1 MDDEPSTMHGV
12 VANSRLTATVG
23 AILFVASRWRVSRST
38 TSKRCSCSTRSSV
51 CSSCPS
57 RLLKLCTT
65 GYRFVKYYGH
75 DPAYRRKGPP
85 HPILRI
91 LAPLVVASTVALL
104 GTGVALLAV
113 GPANSDTLVTAHQAS
128 FIVWISVTSIHILGH
143 IVETWQLTAADTG
156 RNADQVPGLAWR
168 RSIVAVAV
176 LVGLGLGVASL
187 GWNNAWAQRYR
198 DRDRRGESAT
208 SPR

>member
-1 MDDEPSTMHGV
+1 M
-12 VANSRLTATVG
+12 
-23 AILFVASRWRVSRST
+23 
-38 TSKRCSCSTRSSV
+38 
-51 CSSCPS
+51 
-57 RLLKLCTT
+57 
-65 GYRFVKYYGH
+65 
-75 DPAYRRKGPP
+75 
-85 HPILRI
+85 
-91 LAPLVVASTVALL
+91 
-104 GTGVALLAV
+104 
-113 GPANSDTLVTAHQAS
+113 TAHQAS

-156 RNADQVPGLAWR
+156 RNAHQVPGLAWR

>member
-23 AILFVASRWRVSRST
+23 AILFVALAVEGVT
-38 TSKRCSCSTRSSV
+38 IYDV
-51 CSSCPS
+51 QAMFVLHAFVGLFLVPVA
-57 RLLKLCTT
+57 LLKLCTT

>member
-1 MDDEPSTMHGV
+1 MIAIIDVGRRTMRSAGGGVDDEPSTMHGV

-23 AILFVASRWRVSRST
+23 AILFVALAVEGVT
-38 TSKRCSCSTRSSV
+38 IYDV
-51 CSSCPS
+51 QAMFVLHAFVGLFLVPVA
-57 RLLKLCTT
+57 LLKLCTT

-113 GPANSDTLVTAHQAS
+113 GPATPTP
-128 FIVWISVTSIHILGH
+128 W
-143 IVETWQLTAADTG
+143 
-156 RNADQVPGLAWR
+156 
-168 RSIVAVAV
+168 
-176 LVGLGLGVASL
+176 
-187 GWNNAWAQRYR
+187 
-198 DRDRRGESAT
+198 
-208 SPR
+208 